1 MHLRSSSS
9 VRAGLH
15 LIWQMNLSASGA
27 LIGWLGICEDSSVY
41 GDSTSIGPV
50 ALGAAGP
57 ESQGVEGSTFLL

>member
-27 LIGWLGICEDSSVY
+27 LAGLLGVS
-41 GDSTSIGPV
+41 GDRSRHGGSTGSGPV
-50 ALGAAGP
+50 PIGGPGP
-57 ESQGVEGSTFLL
+57 ESQGFY

>member
-27 LIGWLGICEDSSVY
+27 LAGLLGVSGDRSGY
-41 GDSTSIGPV
+41 GGSTGLGPV
-50 ALGAAGP
+50 PIRGP
-57 ESQGVEGSTFLL
+57 GP